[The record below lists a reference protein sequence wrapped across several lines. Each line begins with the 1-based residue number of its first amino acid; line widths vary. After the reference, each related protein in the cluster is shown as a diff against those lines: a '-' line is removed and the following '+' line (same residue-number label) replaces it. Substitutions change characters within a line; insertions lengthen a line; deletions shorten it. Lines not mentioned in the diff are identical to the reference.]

1 MDERS
6 LERIP
11 RITEIVV
18 TAGQQPER
26 IDVFITNTLLRA
38 TRNKVQEAIDAGAIT
53 VNGKPTKA
61 NYRVRPGDM
70 IVITQLKPPPI
81 ELVAQDIPLD
91 IVYEDDD
98 LLIVNKPA
106 GMVTHPA
113 YGNRD
118 GTLVNAVLFH
128 VGGGL
133 PPALDAVE
141 VDDDIEV
148 DEDIELEEDIEVDED
163 ADVDEGVDMDE
174 DADGEEDVE
183 VDEGVEVDED
193 IEVDEDEEVEDEAR
207 GEAEESADYAAVRP
221 GIVHRLDKDTSG
233 LMVVAKNVESLSNLA
248 KQFAD
253 RTIKREYWAVTWGV
267 FRENEGEIEGNIARD
282 PRDRKKFAVS
292 AREGK
297 YALTRYHV
305 VEGFDFATLV
315 SLRLATGR
323 THQIRVHCAHIG
335 HPVFGD
341 ATYGGRGVVYPGP
354 GGRHKQ
360 RIHNMLKT
368 IHRQALHAKTLG
380 LKHPRTG
387 EWMEFDSELPK
398 DMQKL
403 VEGLRGE

>member
-1 MDERS
+1 MDDLS

-18 TAGQQPER
+18 TGGQQPER

-61 NYRVRPGDM
+61 NYRVRPGDV
-70 IVITQLKPPPI
+70 IVITLLKPPPI
-81 ELVAQDIPLD
+81 QLVAQDIPLD

-133 PPALDAVE
+133 PPALDAAE
-141 VDDDIEV
+141 VDVDVDVDI
-148 DEDIELEEDIEVDED
+148 DED
-163 ADVDEGVDMDE
+163 
-174 DADGEEDVE
+174 
-183 VDEGVEVDED
+183 VEVDED
-193 IEVDEDEEVEDEAR
+193 IEVDEDLDDDIDMDADVVEDMDVDEGTEDKER
-207 GEAEESADYAAVRP
+207 AESDDSADYAAVRP

-253 RTIKREYWAVTWGV
+253 RTIKREYWAVAWGV
-267 FRENEGEIEGNIARD
+267 FKENEGEIEGNIARD

-292 AREGK
+292 TREGR

-360 RIHNMLKT
+360 RIHNLLKT
-368 IHRQALHAKTLG
+368 INRQALHAKTLG

-387 EWMEFDSELPK
+387 EWMEFDSELPD

-403 VEGLRGE
+403 VDGLRGA

>member
-11 RITEIVV
+11 RVTEIVV
-18 TAGQQPER
+18 TKGQQPER

-61 NYRVRPGDM
+61 NYKVRPGDV
-70 IVITQLKPPPI
+70 IVITLMKPPPI
-81 ELVAQDIPLD
+81 QLVAQDIPLD

-113 YGNRD
+113 YGNRE

-133 PPALDAVE
+133 PPAIDAVDSVE
-141 VDDDIEV
+141 DVDDDM
-148 DEDIELEEDIEVDED
+148 EE
-163 ADVDEGVDMDE
+163 
-174 DADGEEDVE
+174 GEETDPM
-183 VDEGVEVDED
+183 ED
-193 IEVDEDEEVEDEAR
+193 DDEAAN
-207 GEAEESADYAAVRP
+207 EFAASRP

-233 LMVVAKNVESLSNLA
+233 LMVVAKNAESLSHLA

-253 RTIKREYWAVTWGV
+253 RTIKREYWAVAWGV
-267 FRENEGEIEGNIARD
+267 FKENEGEIEGNIARD
-282 PRDRKKFAVS
+282 PRDRKRFAVS
-292 AREGK
+292 AREGN
-297 YALTRYHV
+297 YALTRYRV
-305 VEGFDFATLV
+305 VEGFDFTTLV

-335 HPVFGD
+335 HPIFGD
-341 ATYGGRGVVYPGP
+341 ATYGGRAVVYPGP

-360 RIHNMLKT
+360 RIHNMLKV
-368 IHRQALHAKTLG
+368 INRQALHAKTLG

-387 EWMEFDSELPK
+387 EWMEFDSELPE